1 MDHFQV
7 AGWQLKGLPPAILG
21 VAVAMIRYL
30 NKETMIGKTKI
41 QLLIFLVLTFSM
53 LSVYPQDENNFEIS
67 KNIEIYVDIMRQ
79 LNLNYADNINPGNLS
94 KTAIDAMLNDLDPYT
109 VYIPESQLEDFDL
122 MTRGEYGGMGALI
135 QKQGDG
141 VYITEPYEGF
151 PAEKAGL
158 IAGDQIIAIDNES
171 AEGKSSSEISERLK
185 GAPGTS
191 FVITIKRYGDTTT
204 RNIEVIREKV
214 KIPNIPYYGILERNI
229 GYIGLTQ
236 FNPNS
241 ANDIKKAFEEIRK
254 DHPLNGL
261 ILDLRGNG
269 GGLLNEAVDLCNIFV
284 PKGQVIVTT
293 KGKLTERIQTH
304 KTRLN
309 PIDTKIPLV
318 VLVDNQSASASEIVA
333 GALQDLDR
341 GIVIGQKTYGKGL
354 VQNVLELPYNS
365 RLKVTVAKYYI
376 PSGRCI
382 QAIDYFARDSN
393 EVAGKVPDSLIT
405 AFQTKGGRTVF
416 DGGGVEPDIKL
427 EPRQFSQI
435 TADLY
440 ANNYIFNF
448 VNDFVLQHDSI
459 ASPSDFILAD
469 EVYNDFKQFVAEKEF
484 SYKTETEAL
493 IERIKGSADRE
504 HYIDAIAPQLEL
516 LEENVKAEKKNDI
529 NKHKSEIEELLLV
542 EIVTRYYF
550 QKGKIEASLRND
562 PELKEAIKVLND
574 PGRTNQLLNAQVVG
588 ASKKQ

>member
-1 MDHFQV
+1 
-7 AGWQLKGLPPAILG
+7 
-21 VAVAMIRYL
+21 MIR
-30 NKETMIGKTKI
+30 KTII
-41 QLLIFLVLTFSM
+41 QLWIILVLAFGTLTVFS
-53 LSVYPQDENNFEIS
+53 QDENNFEIS

-94 KTAIDAMLNDLDPYT
+94 KTAIDAMLKDLDPYT

-135 QKQGDG
+135 QKQGDA

-151 PAEKAGL
+151 PAQKAGL
-158 IAGDQIIAIDNES
+158 IAGDQIIAIDSES
-171 AEGKSSSEISERLK
+171 AAGKSSSEISERLK
-185 GAPGTS
+185 GTPGTS
-191 FVITIKRYGDTTT
+191 FVITIKRYGDTAT
-204 RNIEVIREKV
+204 RDIVVIREKV
-214 KIPNIPYYGILERNI
+214 KIPNIPYYGILENNI
-229 GYIGLTQ
+229 AYIGLTQ
-236 FNPNS
+236 FNPNAAS
-241 ANDIKKAFEEIRK
+241 DIKKAFEEIRK
-254 DHPLNGL
+254 DRSLNGL

-269 GGLLNEAVDLCNIFV
+269 GGLLNEAVDICNMFV

-304 KTRLN
+304 KTRFN

-354 VQNVLELPYNS
+354 VQNVLQLPYNS

-382 QAIDYFARDSN
+382 QAIDYFTRDSN
-393 EVAGKVPDSLIT
+393 EVAGRVPDSLIT

-416 DGGGVEPDIKL
+416 DGGGIEPDIKL
-427 EPRQFSQI
+427 EPRHFSQI

-448 VNDFVLQHDSI
+448 VNDFVVAHDSI
-459 ASPSDFILAD
+459 ALPSEFVLSDQ
-469 EVYNDFKQFVAEKEF
+469 VYDDFKQFVAEKDF

-493 IERIKGSADRE
+493 IERIRGSADRE

-516 LEENVKAEKKNDI
+516 LEEKVKAEKQNDI

-542 EIVTRYYF
+542 EIVTRYYY
-550 QKGKIEASLRND
+550 QKGKIEAALRND
-562 PELKEAIKVLND
+562 PDLKEAIAVLSD
-574 PGRTNQLLNAQVVG
+574 MQRINQILKAQLVG
-588 ASKKQ
+588 ASNKQ